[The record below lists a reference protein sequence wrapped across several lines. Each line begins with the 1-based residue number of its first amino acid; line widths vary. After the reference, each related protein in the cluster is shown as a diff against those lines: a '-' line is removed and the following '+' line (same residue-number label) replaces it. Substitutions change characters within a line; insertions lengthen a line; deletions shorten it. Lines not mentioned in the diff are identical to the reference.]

1 MNKNRLKQVILDQKQ
16 EIKSILNTHI
26 VTREVEPEIKAALD
40 DKLIKIIAGVRRC
53 GKSFLAHRILQENI
67 YGYINFDDERLYGIN
82 PEDLNDLLGLLNE
95 INPGLHHILLDEI
108 QNIEGWELF
117 VNRLQRSGY
126 NLIITGSNS
135 NLLSREL
142 ASSLTG
148 RHFLVELYPFSFKEF
163 LSFKKI
169 DISDK
174 GLYSTEEESNIKR
187 ALDDYIGSGGFPEI
201 SSITF
206 KEQYLRDLYDKI
218 ISKDITQRYNIRYVR
233 SLKELAL
240 YLISNFGTNI
250 TYQKLKNIFDV
261 NSVHTIKNYISYL
274 EEAYLVFQLYPF
286 SYKLKQQIKARKKIY
301 VVDTGIIGSLSFQFS
316 KNSGKI
322 LENMV
327 FTHLKRKGSEIYF
340 YDYYSGE
347 VDFVTRE
354 GRDIKE
360 LIQVCMD
367 LENIETRDR
376 ELGSL
381 LKASDDLN
389 CSDLK
394 IITYDSEE
402 EFKIRGKKISLI
414 PIWKWLL
421 DS

>member
-1 MNKNRLKQVILDQKQ
+1 MDKNRLKQVILDQKQ
-16 EIKSILNTHI
+16 EIKSIFNTHI
-26 VTREVEPEIKAALD
+26 VTREIEPEIKAALK
-40 DKLIKIIAGVRRC
+40 DKLIKVIAGVRRC
-53 GKSFLAHRILQENI
+53 GKSFLAHKILQENT
-67 YGYINFDDERLYGIN
+67 YGYINFDDERLYGVKS
-82 PEDLNDLLGLLNE
+82 EDLNDLLELLNE
-95 INPGLHHILLDEI
+95 INPGFRYILLDEI
-108 QNIEGWELF
+108 QNIDGWELF

-135 NLLSREL
+135 NLLSKEL

-163 LSFKKI
+163 LSYKKI

-174 GLYSTEEESNIKR
+174 DLFTTGEKSNIKKT
-187 ALDDYIGSGGFPEI
+187 LDEYIEFGGFPEI

-218 ISKDITQRYNIRYVR
+218 ISKDITQRYNIRYVKT
-233 SLKELAL
+233 LKELAL

-261 NSVHTIKNYISYL
+261 NSVHTIKNYINYL

-286 SYKLKQQIKARKKIY
+286 SFKLKQRVKARKKIY
-301 VVDTGIIGSLSFQFS
+301 VVDTGMIGSLSFQFS
-316 KNSGKI
+316 KNSGKL
-322 LENMV
+322 LENIV

-347 VDFVTRE
+347 VDFVIKE
-354 GRDIKE
+354 GRNIKG

-367 LENIETRDR
+367 LENIETRHR
-376 ELGSL
+376 ELRSL
-381 LKASDDLN
+381 LKASADLN
-389 CSDLK
+389 CSNLK

-402 EFKIRGKKISLI
+402 ELKIKGKKISLI

-421 DS
+421 DN

>member
-1 MNKNRLKQVILDQKQ
+1 
-16 EIKSILNTHI
+16 
-26 VTREVEPEIKAALD
+26 
-40 DKLIKIIAGVRRC
+40 
-53 GKSFLAHRILQENI
+53 
-67 YGYINFDDERLYGIN
+67 
-82 PEDLNDLLGLLNE
+82 
-95 INPGLHHILLDEI
+95 
-108 QNIEGWELF
+108 
-117 VNRLQRSGY
+117 
-126 NLIITGSNS
+126 
-135 NLLSREL
+135 
-142 ASSLTG
+142 
-148 RHFLVELYPFSFKEF
+148 
-163 LSFKKI
+163 
-169 DISDK
+169 
-174 GLYSTEEESNIKR
+174 
-187 ALDDYIGSGGFPEI
+187 
-201 SSITF
+201 
-206 KEQYLRDLYDKI
+206 
-218 ISKDITQRYNIRYVR
+218 
-233 SLKELAL
+233 LKELAL

-286 SYKLKQQIKARKKIY
+286 SYKLKQQVKARKKIY

-354 GRDIKE
+354 GLNIKE
-360 LIQVCMD
+360 LIQVCVD

-381 LKASDDLN
+381 LKASSDLN

-402 EFKIRGKKISLI
+402 ELKIRGKKISLI

-421 DS
+421 DN